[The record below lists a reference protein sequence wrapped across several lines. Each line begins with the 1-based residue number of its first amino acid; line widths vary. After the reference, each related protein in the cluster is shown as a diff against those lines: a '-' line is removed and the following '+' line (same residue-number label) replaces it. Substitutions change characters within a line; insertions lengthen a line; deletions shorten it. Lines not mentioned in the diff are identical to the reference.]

1 MTKRNSASILSLAL
15 AAAFAAPAFA
25 QSATDAQSQEA
36 PPATQEQAPP
46 TQTAS
51 DASAS
56 APETSSD
63 KKSWSDLDADKNGT
77 LNASEASAMDSLA
90 KIFPQ
95 ADADGDGALAPDEYK
110 AWLSTN
116 GKQETPEA
124 QK

>member
-56 APETSSD
+56 APEASSEK

-77 LNASEASAMDSLA
+77 LSKEELKAGHKKHA
-90 KIFPQ
+90 KP
-95 ADADGDGALAPDEYK
+95 ADPPPAP
-110 AWLSTN
+110 
-116 GKQETPEA
+116 
-124 QK
+124 